1 VAQEVNLLK
10 RFTEMAAI
18 SLGVAALSF
27 VLGHTIRVFF
37 NIKA

>member
-27 VLGHTIRVFF
+27 VIGFFIRNFF
-37 NIKA
+37 GIDV